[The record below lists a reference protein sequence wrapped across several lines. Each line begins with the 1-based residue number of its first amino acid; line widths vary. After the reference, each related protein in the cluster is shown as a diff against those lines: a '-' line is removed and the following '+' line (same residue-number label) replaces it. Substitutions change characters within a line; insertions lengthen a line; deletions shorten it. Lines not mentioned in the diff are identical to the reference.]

1 MRHRGVKFPVQGHTV
16 SKGYGWGGLTPG
28 QLDPKF
34 RLLTTASLAE
44 KCLLLLIE

>member
-1 MRHRGVKFPVQGHTV
+1 MKFPVQGHTV
-16 SKGYGWGGLTPG
+16 SKGYGWGLTPG

-44 KCLLLLIE
+44 KCLLLLTE